1 MKFSKNELI
10 EMAVQIEKSGYS
22 FYDEALKKKELSEKG
37 KKILT
42 ILRNEEVRHE
52 KYFLSLREE
61 LDDLELDDSGD
72 WETISNYIKTITDS
86 RLFNN
91 KDSAVRLAAQAVSE
105 DEIFEYAIRFEKD
118 TILYFYTIKDNV
130 INSDAVKT
138 LKSIIEEE
146 ISHVLRLTEYKQSIN

>member
-72 WETISNYIKTITDS
+72 WETISNYIKTITDF